1 MFVDLEQGAVAVVKS
16 VGQETSQTVGHK
28 YGEDAGHVTKDSMA
42 AASDAAILAGVSD
55 VCVCVGGGVCACT
68 VCAYRC
74 VCHIVYMQHY
84 ITEPALDFWGPKKQR
99 PKINGP
105 IFVNHIVWNLSY
117 AHALLLC
124 IAIYTCTSIL

>member
-55 VCVCVGGGVCACT
+55 VCVCVGGGVH
-68 VCAYRC
+68 VLC
-74 VCHIVYMQHY
+74 VRTGVFAIIIVYMQHY
-84 ITEPALDFWGPKKQR
+84 
-99 PKINGP
+99 
-105 IFVNHIVWNLSY
+105 
-117 AHALLLC
+117 
-124 IAIYTCTSIL
+124 